1 MTDSLTELYQSIILD
16 HNRAPR
22 NYGELA
28 GATGRAEGRNP
39 LCGDELTVW
48 LRVEDDTVAEARF
61 VGSGCAI
68 SKASASLMTQA
79 VKGKSRAEAEAV
91 FARVHAM
98 VTGRDGDAAAAGPAG
113 PLGGLAA
120 LAGVSRF
127 PVRVKCASLA
137 WHTLMA
143 ALDSSRAS
151 GQPPARGEA
160 TAPVSTE

>member
-1 MTDSLTELYQSIILD
+1 MSDNLTELYQSIILD

-79 VKGKSRAEAEAV
+79 VKGKTRAEAAEL
-91 FARVHAM
+91 FERVHAL
-98 VTGRDGDAAAAGPAG
+98 VTGRGDLDAARAS
-113 PLGGLAA
+113 LGRSLAA
-120 LAGVSRF
+120 LGGVSRF

-137 WHTLMA
+137 WHTMKA
-143 ALDSSRAS
+143 ALGGGAA
-151 GQPPARGEA
+151 PAG
-160 TAPVSTE
+160 PVSTE